1 MKVATYQGERNV
13 KVIDAPKPSI
23 GGSREALVRI
33 TLGAVCGSDLHIY
46 HGNIPMSAGEP
57 LGHEFVG
64 VVEEVGSEVERFN
77 PGDRVVASFAT
88 ACGFCTFC
96 RKGWFSQCE
105 HGGVFGYGA
114 IYGGG
119 LGGAQAE
126 YVVVPYADTTLEPI
140 PSEITDEQA
149 IFVGD
154 ILATGMFAAERA
166 EIKPGDAVAVVG
178 AGPVGL
184 MATMCAQLYG
194 PSRVFV
200 IDMVD
205 SRLELA
211 QELGGIPINASRV
224 NPVEEIEKRTNG
236 IGADSSIEAVG
247 LRSTVDTAVRCIRG
261 GGTISMV
268 GVPSEITGDFPYW
281 IFWAKSMTFR
291 SGKCSVQR
299 YMRPLLDLIAA
310 GRLHPEKIISHR
322 MKLADTE
329 EAYRIFDAREATKI
343 VLTP

>member
-13 KVIDAPKPSI
+13 KVVDAPKPSI
-23 GGSREALVRI
+23 SSSREALVKI

-46 HGNIPMSAGEP
+46 HGNIPMSVGEP

-64 VVEEVGSEVERFN
+64 VVEDVGSEVDRFKK
-77 PGDRVVASFAT
+77 GDRVVASFAT
-88 ACGFCTFC
+88 ACGFCTLC

-140 PSEITDEQA
+140 PSGITDEQA

-166 EIKPGDAVAVVG
+166 EIKPGDVVAVVG

-224 NPVEEIEKRTNG
+224 NPIEAIEKQTNG
-236 IGADSSIEAVG
+236 VGADSSIEAVG
-247 LRSTVDTAVRCIRG
+247 LRSTVDTAMRCIRG
-261 GGTISMV
+261 GGTVSMV